1 MTRGVA
7 AVLAAVLVLDLSLP
21 AARALA
27 QAAAPFPEVPLPK
40 PAVRPHSWAYASMLA
55 GAGLIGTSFAFE
67 HAADRTYD
75 RYLASTDPGEI
86 TRLYDRTRRD
96 DDLSTVTLMSGEA
109 LVAFG
114 LYLRF
119 LRRSA
124 AERLALEWRPDRC
137 AVSLHF

>member
-1 MTRGVA
+1 
-7 AVLAAVLVLDLSLP
+7 
-21 AARALA
+21 
-27 QAAAPFPEVPLPK
+27 
-40 PAVRPHSWAYASMLA
+40 MLA
-55 GAGLIGTSFAFE
+55 GAGLIGTSFALE
-67 HAADRTYD
+67 RVADRTYD

-86 TRLYDRTRRD
+86 ARLYDRTRRD
-96 DDLSTVTLMSGEA
+96 DDLSTLTLMSGEA